1 MGKTFREMGLKENSQ
16 QTKKEPL
23 GSVSRKNIP
32 GEGQLKWE
40 VRTEGRSVG
49 WNAMGEECA

>member
-1 MGKTFREMGLKENSQ
+1 MGLKENSK

-49 WNAMGEECA
+49 WNAMGEEECA